1 MKMPETYQI
10 THEQFSDIAKY
21 FRHPQDIENIKKPE
35 TAGFLYILG
44 YKRSV
49 DIAKI
54 DTNKIKVSLENCT
67 QKVRKD
73 IKKVLG
79 EEKVN

>member
-21 FRHPQDIENIKKPE
+21 FRHLEDVDKIKRPE
-35 TAGFLYILG
+35 TRGFFYILG

-49 DIAKI
+49 DIYKI
-54 DTNKIKVSLENCT
+54 DTNKIRVSLENCT

-73 IKKVLG
+73 IKKMLG